1 MIRQSQKKAPVN
13 EIFFSYQGEGI
24 YAGIPQIFVR
34 FEGCNIRCSY
44 CDTKYSLT
52 VNNKN
57 SDYSPDELCS
67 AVIETIKKNKKNFF
81 GFTPSVSVTGGE
93 PLIHSGFLKDFLERI
108 KEKQI
113 NVYLETNGTL
123 PEELKKI
130 YKLCDVISMDI
141 KLKSACGKNF
151 LREHE
156 QFLKTAYKKIFVKIV
171 ISKNT
176 EKKEF
181 IKAVNMIESVSK
193 NIKLVLQPDS
203 NNIKKYFKIVE
214 FYAAA
219 SAKIKDV
226 RILPQM
232 HKIWDIK

>member
-1 MIRQSQKKAPVN
+1 MTRHSQKAQVN

-34 FEGCNIRCSY
+34 FSGCNIRCSY

-52 VNNKN
+52 ANNKN
-57 SDYSPDELCS
+57 GCYSPEQLCA
-67 AVIETIKKNKKNFF
+67 AVLKIIKKNKKFFF
-81 GFTPSVSVTGGE
+81 GQIPSISVTGGE
-93 PLIHSGFLKDFLERI
+93 PLIYTDFLRYFLKRI

-123 PEELKKI
+123 PEEFRKI
-130 YKLCDVISMDI
+130 HKLCDIVSMDI
-141 KLKSACGKNF
+141 KLKSACKRDY
-151 LREHE
+151 LCEHK
-156 QFLKTAYKKIFVKIV
+156 QFLKIASKKVFVKIV

-176 EKKEF
+176 SKEEF
-181 IKAVNMIESVSK
+181 IKAVNTIESVSK

-203 NNIKKYFKIVE
+203 NNLKEYGKVVE

>member
-1 MIRQSQKKAPVN
+1 MTRHSQKALVN

-34 FEGCNIRCSY
+34 FAGCNIRCSY
-44 CDTKYSLT
+44 CDTKYSLSA
-52 VNNKN
+52 NNKN
-57 SDYSPDELCS
+57 ASYSAEKLCA
-67 AVIETIKKNKKNFF
+67 AVLKIIKKNKKNFF
-81 GFTPSVSVTGGE
+81 GQIPSISVTGGE
-93 PLIHSGFLKDFLERI
+93 PLIYSDFLSDFLKRI

-123 PEELKKI
+123 PDEFRKI
-130 YKLCDVISMDI
+130 YKLCDIVSMDI
-141 KLKSACGKNF
+141 KLKSACKRDF
-151 LREHE
+151 FREHK
-156 QFLKTAYKKIFVKIV
+156 QFLKIANKKIFVKIV

-176 EKKEF
+176 GKQEF
-181 IKAVNMIESVSK
+181 IKAVNTVESVSK

-203 NNIKKYFKIVE
+203 NNAKEYVKVLE

-219 SAKIKDV
+219 SSKIKDV